1 MWLGRGE
8 KECIQY
14 FSGKMCWR
22 MMTWMTRK
30 KCEDDITMGL
40 REVGYKYMRLMEL
53 VQDRVQ

>member
-1 MWLGRGE
+1 
-8 KECIQY
+8 
-14 FSGKMCWR
+14 